1 MNIFKKIKDYDRV
14 CKALEDERAVR
25 NQIKLDLDVAK
36 AEKATITRE
45 VEELRKENRDL
56 AEKCQEFIN
65 RIFTLDAPEPEKRKY
80 YTLVLQKQ
88 LMPFIVKKDG
98 RIFISVVTPEG

>member
-25 NQIKLDLDVAK
+25 NQIKVDLDVAK
-36 AEKATITRE
+36 AENESLKRGIKSARQDYLDAE
-45 VEELRKENRDL
+45 GAKKEL
-56 AEKCQEFIN
+56 QN

>member
-25 NQIKLDLDVAK
+25 NQIKVDLDVAK
-36 AEKATITRE
+36 AE
-45 VEELRKENRDL
+45 VETLKRGIVAANQDYRDL
-56 AEKCQEFIN
+56 VTKCGKLKVY
-65 RIFTLDAPEPEKRKY
+65 TLDAPEPEKRKY

-98 RIFISVVTPEG
+98 RIFISVVAPEG

>member
-25 NQIKLDLDVAK
+25 NQIKVDLDVAK
-36 AEKATITRE
+36 AEIESLKRGIKSAHQDALDAE
-45 VEELRKENRDL
+45 GAKKDL
-56 AEKCQEFIN
+56 QN